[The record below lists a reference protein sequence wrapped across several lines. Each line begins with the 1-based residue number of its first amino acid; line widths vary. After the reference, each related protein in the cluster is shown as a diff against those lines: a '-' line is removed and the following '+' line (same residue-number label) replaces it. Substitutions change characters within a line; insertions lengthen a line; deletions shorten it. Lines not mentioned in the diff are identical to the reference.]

1 MRNTL
6 LVAFLAASAMAV
18 DNYQK
23 CLRCFHEHRVDHFF
37 CEPQAECYDNASWD
51 CAEEDKIKNYWEC
64 PQSIDNS
71 RCGNYTF
78 TRDDFEREE
87 EVVGTFSLNEG
98 VGCWMQIDREQDG
111 SYGVAAIDYDNPY
124 LLVFDDF
131 DLNYEPREPLGLVEE
146 STWMGWGPR
155 TFFVA
160 NSGLMPTQFSVIWD
174 GAQAGVALAASGAV
188 LLAMQLQ

>member
-1 MRNTL
+1 
-6 LVAFLAASAMAV
+6 
-18 DNYQK
+18 
-23 CLRCFHEHRVDHFF
+23 
-37 CEPQAECYDNASWD
+37 
-51 CAEEDKIKNYWEC
+51 
-64 PQSIDNS
+64 
-71 RCGNYTF
+71 
-78 TRDDFEREE
+78 
-87 EVVGTFSLNEG
+87 
-98 VGCWMQIDREQDG
+98 MQIDRELDG

-146 STWMGWGPR
+146 STWIGWGPR

-174 GAQAGVALAASGAV
+174 GAQACVALATSAAV